1 MARCCHRW
9 TVARCRQ
16 WTAAEVD
23 GGGGRVANALDV
35 LDVRTANGGLQAVG
49 VKCAVTVTVILG
61 CV

>member
-1 MARCCHRW
+1 M
-9 TVARCRQ
+9 
-16 WTAAEVD
+16 D

-35 LDVRTANGGLQAVG
+35 LDVRTANGGLQAVS